1 MLNYSRGGMAM
12 KNKALT
18 SESLGKVRLPDGH
31 EIRIPGFGPSLPP
44 NRKEI
49 KSGCTL

>member
-1 MLNYSRGGMAM
+1 M

-18 SESLGKVRLPDGH
+18 SESSGKVRLPDGH

-44 NRKEI
+44 EPQRNQIRLYLI
-49 KSGCTL
+49 GAAYLF